1 MEILK
6 GSMNKFLYKKKSNK
20 INYDDEKPFDSF
32 FRKNRVSFYDDP
44 YTEAVFL
51 LDKGSHPINYKLVN
65 RECVLFKGGE
75 KIQHTKKKQEF
86 ERISKI
92 VNNIDFLNSLKN
104 KVHNTDI
111 EKIIE
116 PLGIYAPNED
126 AQSENEKESKNI
138 YKRKLEALKKKYDG
152 LRGSIDN
159 RIDLELIKA
168 GVFYNKEDVQNIL
181 YVVRKYQSE
190 IKKKKNTIN
199 AQNDI
204 IGNIVEYN
212 KININK
218 LVVDKRKNEKLM
230 EVCRTYYE
238 QSKNAQKQ
246 LKKLKHSFLE
256 YKIALENIVSCCEK
270 IGGDKIILMDGI
282 KAARAQT
289 DLSIATEILN
299 TKKIQELEMN
309 ICYCEQHINCLKDDL
324 VLKLEELQ
332 KEKKEKK
339 EAKSEILSYK
349 NEISKNNN
357 FLIEVLEDFR
367 RMITSVDDFL
377 NKNED
382 KNNFSTAFSKNKEK
396 QYNALVKK
404 ASDKNKEFKK
414 RGDKLMLSKDV
425 TERELKKHHE
435 YLNKQLSEIKQRE
448 AEKEEEEEEKQRK
461 QEEEEK
467 RREKEIEEIKAKND
481 AEKKAKEEAEKAV
494 EENVENESM
503 ESKKIREILGFIKEK
518 NADRLQFEDCIDIIY
533 KANLP
538 LTHSK
543 LSELKSKGDM
553 RKDDFVEFIKTFI
566 LDEEEALQNMITFFE
581 IWDVKKTGYMHKDLF
596 VFILKQFGDKLTED
610 ETAYLQ
616 KELNLSK
623 ESNISYVN
631 LLKKWIKGE
640 EE

>member
-1 MEILK
+1 M
-6 GSMNKFLYKKKSNK
+6 
-20 INYDDEKPFDSF
+20 
-32 FRKNRVSFYDDP
+32 
-44 YTEAVFL
+44 
-51 LDKGSHPINYKLVN
+51 
-65 RECVLFKGGE
+65 C
-75 KIQHTKKKQEF
+75 
-86 ERISKI
+86 
-92 VNNIDFLNSLKN
+92 
-104 KVHNTDI
+104 
-111 EKIIE
+111 
-116 PLGIYAPNED
+116 
-126 AQSENEKESKNI
+126 
-138 YKRKLEALKKKYDG
+138 
-152 LRGSIDN
+152 
-159 RIDLELIKA
+159 A

-230 EVCRTYYE
+230 EV
-238 QSKNAQKQ
+238 KNAQKQ

-581 IWDVKKTGYMHKDLF
+581 IWDVKNLPLTHSKLSELKSKGDMRKDDFVEFIKT
-596 VFILKQFGDKLTED
+596 FILD
-610 ETAYLQ
+610 EEEALQ
-616 KELNLSK
+616 NMITFFEIWDVK

-631 LLKKWIKGE
+631 LLKKWDQRKRRAENIPLRSTTYFNESICTRVYSIKCVLCKIFQELKNSKKDCAEKWRDMNNYFGSDAAE
-640 EE
+640 NSIGMQARCVPHVLWGVHK

>member
-1 MEILK
+1 MC
-6 GSMNKFLYKKKSNK
+6 
-20 INYDDEKPFDSF
+20 
-32 FRKNRVSFYDDP
+32 RVN
-44 YTEAVFL
+44 
-51 LDKGSHPINYKLVN
+51 G
-65 RECVLFKGGE
+65 ECVLFKGGD

-126 AQSENEKESKNI
+126 VQSESVNVI
-138 YKRKLEALKKKYDG
+138 IIVVLCAD
-152 LRGSIDN
+152 IDEY
-159 RIDLELIKA
+159 LCA

-199 AQNDI
+199 AQNEI

-282 KAARAQT
+282 KAAKAQT

-396 QYNALVKK
+396 YNDLVKK

-425 TERELKKHHE
+425 TERELKKHEE

-448 AEKEEEEEEKQRK
+448 AEKEEEEKKKRRK

-467 RREKEIEEIKAKND
+467 RVGNEIEENKAKNYE
-481 AEKKAKEEAEKAV
+481 EKEAKEAAEEAI

-518 NADRLQFEDCIDIIY
+518 N
-533 KANLP
+533 NLP

-581 IWDVKKTGYMHKDLF
+581 IWDVKVD
-596 VFILKQFGDKLTED
+596 
-610 ETAYLQ
+610 
-616 KELNLSK
+616 
-623 ESNISYVN
+623 
-631 LLKKWIKGE
+631 
-640 EE
+640 